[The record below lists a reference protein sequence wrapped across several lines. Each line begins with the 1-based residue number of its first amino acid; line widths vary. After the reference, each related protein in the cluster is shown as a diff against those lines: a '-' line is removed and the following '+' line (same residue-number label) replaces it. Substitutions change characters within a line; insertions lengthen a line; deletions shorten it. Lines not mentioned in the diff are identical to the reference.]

1 MKDYNS
7 FIIPQSHLDY
17 FYKEKRTL
25 YRYKYFKKHGKFPT
39 EEQVKDFTIPKE
51 EIESFKQMVYA
62 KYCENDYTVNL
73 PTTPNIPVIPDDS
86 NNDKPNEETSGN
98 GNTNMPSN
106 KEIYGKIICIYDIIT
121 SGDTHLYSYL
131 PKEDILIEKI
141 TYESEVII
149 PTSANTFTGMTTN
162 NKFANYNFNK
172 LGEVTIEI
180 YLKNGVTSLDN
191 IYFSN
196 TRIKKLILP
205 KDLTKLHSENA
216 TGLFSGNNG
225 SIINEIIS
233 LNEIAPKI
241 NYSSYNQYEN
251 DFKDVSSN
259 GTLYVPKGATLN
271 YVSWMGDGITD
282 NLLAKKGWTI
292 KELDC

>member
-121 SGDTHLYSYL
+121 SGDTHLYSYF

-149 PTSANTFTGMTTN
+149 PTSANTSTGMTTN

-191 IYFSN
+191 IYFYD
-196 TRIKKLILP
+196 TRIKKIILP
-205 KDLTKLHSENA
+205 KDLTKLHDESEKYN
-216 TGLFSGNNG
+216 GLFGG
-225 SIINEIIS
+225 SKGILNEIIS
-233 LNEIAPKI
+233 LNEIPPKFNYRI
-241 NYSSYNQYEN
+241 NY
-251 DFKDVSSN
+251 DFGNVSTN

-271 YVSWMGDGITD
+271 YASWMGDGITD